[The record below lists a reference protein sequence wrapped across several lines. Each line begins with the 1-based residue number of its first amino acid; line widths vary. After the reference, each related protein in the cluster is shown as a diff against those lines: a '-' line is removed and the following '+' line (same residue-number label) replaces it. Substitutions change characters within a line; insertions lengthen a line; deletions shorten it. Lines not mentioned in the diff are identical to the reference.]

1 MAWSMQLKEKLDL
14 SQVRPSARYVM
25 TESGRWWAINFF
37 IGACLFF
44 GIPRLV
50 AHYFGISQEF
60 STGIIVGGVQLHH
73 FFIDGVIWKLKRK
86 TVSSPLMATLSD
98 MTGAPEG
105 APRLAVGAG
114 A

>member
-1 MAWSMQLKEKLDL
+1 MQLKEKLDL
-14 SQVRPSARYVM
+14 TPRLSPSPRYVW
-25 TESGRWWAINFF
+25 TESGRWWAINFLV
-37 IGACLFF
+37 GGCLFF
-44 GIPRLV
+44 WLPRLV
-50 AHYFGISQEF
+50 ARWFGISQDF

-98 MTGAPEG
+98 MTGAKEG
-105 APRLAVGAG
+105 APGLAVGAS